1 MSEDLGY
8 GWQSELLDLPAYLK
22 RVGYGG
28 DLTPTAATLR
38 ALHRAHVTSIPFENL
53 EIMLGRPVEM
63 SLEAVQA
70 KLVGLPRGGYCF
82 EHNRLFAAVLER
94 LGFEVAALAGRVML
108 GAERLRPPTHALLH
122 VRHPGQPR
130 DEPARLC
137 DVGFGAGPLEPL
149 PFTDGAEAV
158 QDGWGFRLQRGRT
171 ATALGPDTAPG
182 SAPTD
187 WEMHQRGAD
196 GWLRRHMFAMNEV
209 FRVDF
214 DVLNY
219 YVYANPRSPFAA
231 RPFVQRFSP
240 EALHVLDGTTL
251 SVTRPDG
258 ASESRELAPEDLPE
272 TLARDFGI
280 VLEEDDVP
288 RLIDFVGRPARA

>member
-8 GWQSELLDLPAYLK
+8 GWQGELLDLPAYLK
-22 RVGYGG
+22 RVGYDG
-28 DLTPTAATLR
+28 DLAPTEATLR

-63 SLEAVQA
+63 PLEAVQA
-70 KLVGLPRGGYCF
+70 KLVGRPRGGYCF

-94 LGFEVAALAGRVML
+94 LGFEVAALSGRVML

-122 VRHPGQPR
+122 VRPPEQPR
-130 DEPARLC
+130 DEPAWLC

-158 QDGWGFRLQRGRT
+158 QDGWAFRLQRGRV
-171 ATALGPDTAPG
+171 ATALGPDKA
-182 SAPTD
+182 D

-196 GWLRRHMFAMNEV
+196 GWVRRHMFALNEV

-219 YVYANPRSPFAA
+219 YVYANPRSPFTA

-240 EALHVLDGTTL
+240 EALRVLDGTTL
-251 SVTRPDG
+251 SITRPDG

-280 VLEEDDVP
+280 VLDGDDVP
-288 RLIDFVGRPARA
+288 RLVDFVRGRAAPA